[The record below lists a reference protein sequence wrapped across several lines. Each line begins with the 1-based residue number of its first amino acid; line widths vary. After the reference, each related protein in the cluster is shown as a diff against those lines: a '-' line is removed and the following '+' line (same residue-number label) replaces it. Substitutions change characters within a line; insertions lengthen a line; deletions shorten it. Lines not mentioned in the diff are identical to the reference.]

1 LLSDEKIFKI
11 MLKDCKKLLK
21 NSEIPICAIITDGEK
36 IISKGFNKT
45 KNDVLGH
52 AEIIAIKKAIKKLK
66 VKFLNG
72 YKIYVNVEPCI
83 MCSFAIV
90 LSRISELVYVLREP
104 KFGGVYSL
112 YQIPNDI
119 RLNHRVIVRRVNYFE
134 EEFKNLLKLW
144 KE

>member
-1 LLSDEKIFKI
+1 MLSDEKIFEMI
-11 MLKDCKKLLK
+11 LKDCRKLLK
-21 NSEIPICAIITDGEK
+21 KGEIPICAIITDGK
-36 IISKGFNKT
+36 NVISKGFNKT

-52 AEIIAIKKAIKKLK
+52 AEIIGIKKAIKKLN
-66 VKFLNG
+66 VKFLNNC
-72 YKIYVNVEPCI
+72 KIYVNVEPCI

-104 KFGGVYSL
+104 KFGGIYSL

-134 EEFKNLLKLW
+134 EEFRNLLKLW